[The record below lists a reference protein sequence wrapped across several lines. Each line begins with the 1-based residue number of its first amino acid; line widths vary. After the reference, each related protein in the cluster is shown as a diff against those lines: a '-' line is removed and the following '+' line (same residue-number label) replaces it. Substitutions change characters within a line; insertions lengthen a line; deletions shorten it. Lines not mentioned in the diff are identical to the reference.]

1 MENPLQEIAGGFTFA
16 SMKKL
21 IALFATLFPLLV
33 LTPLE
38 AQANLECSNGTCSQ
52 SFYFVGAPEVFVLPE
67 AVTRLTFEVRAA
79 SGSRGGGGGIIRGT
93 MVNPPSSF
101 SVVVGQAGSMGI
113 NRAGGYN
120 GGGASGGSRGNEGS
134 GGGASDI
141 RFGPDLE
148 SRVVVAGAGGGGG
161 AGGILGGAG
170 GELFAAEGSSSQGR
184 GGGGGTQDAGGT
196 PGINSWG
203 TIFPTEGS
211 FGFGGTGGFGDSNGG
226 GGGGG
231 GWYGGG
237 GGGGSYA
244 QDNGGGG
251 GGGGSSYAMADLTTN
266 VTHEVGANYGHGR
279 IVISYQQPAE
289 VVSFT
294 ANQLSRTQIK
304 FLIGMSQNVQG
315 FSAEDVT
322 YSDATCSIW
331 RTAIVG
337 TVAEVTLDSCQSSEV
352 TLTLK
357 ERSIGN
363 STAGPVEPVS
373 FTATIDREGPNFSW
387 QPTQEWI
394 STTSLI
400 VEFAISDDLVV
411 QSSSFEVLGCEL
423 GIQDKFAILTNCSEG
438 INSITLP
445 SQSLQDS
452 WENPGPAE
460 DKVLSFTVD
469 TTAPVASWSEVVV
482 SGNGP
487 FSYSAVLTFS
497 EQVFVTTTAVS
508 FSSSVDCEHG
518 NDGLSF
524 WASCDYGTVGWSL
537 NLTEVTDLAG
547 NSNSG
552 VAQVSREN
560 PRPIVAPEPDPQPAT
575 VPTAVSE
582 PQPNPEPA
590 PEPVVAEPAP
600 IQAPATESPV
610 TPETPTESEPVEVVT
625 GLEEVEMIAEPIE
638 GGMVV
643 VELPPRPAAATAA
656 VAQLGNVEP
665 VQTEPTSSVEVAQQ
679 LQGPEPL
686 GSATI
691 EPVAGPEIEFTEQPQ
706 LPWLLIAGLGFLL
719 LLGLGFWRFSGR

>member
-1 MENPLQEIAGGFTFA
+1 
-16 SMKKL
+16 
-21 IALFATLFPLLV
+21 
-33 LTPLE
+33 
-38 AQANLECSNGTCSQ
+38 
-52 SFYFVGAPEVFVLPE
+52 
-67 AVTRLTFEVRAA
+67 
-79 SGSRGGGGGIIRGT
+79 
-93 MVNPPSSF
+93 
-101 SVVVGQAGSMGI
+101 
-113 NRAGGYN
+113 
-120 GGGASGGSRGNEGS
+120 
-134 GGGASDI
+134 
-141 RFGPDLE
+141 
-148 SRVVVAGAGGGGG
+148 
-161 AGGILGGAG
+161 
-170 GELFAAEGSSSQGR
+170 
-184 GGGGGTQDAGGT
+184 
-196 PGINSWG
+196 
-203 TIFPTEGS
+203 
-211 FGFGGTGGFGDSNGG
+211 
-226 GGGGG
+226 
-231 GWYGGG
+231 
-237 GGGGSYA
+237 
-244 QDNGGGG
+244 
-251 GGGGSSYAMADLTTN
+251 
-266 VTHEVGANYGHGR
+266 
-279 IVISYQQPAE
+279 
-289 VVSFT
+289 
-294 ANQLSRTQIK
+294 
-304 FLIGMSQNVQG
+304 MSQNVQG

-387 QPTQEWI
+387 QPTPEWI

-445 SQSLQDS
+445 SQSLQDL
-452 WENPGPAE
+452 WGNPGPAE

-482 SGNGP
+482 SGNVP

-497 EQVFVTTTAVS
+497 EQVLVTTTAVS
-508 FSSSVDCEHG
+508 FSSSVDCDHG
-518 NDGLSF
+518 NDGFSF

-560 PRPIVAPEPDPQPAT
+560 PRPIVAPESDPQPAT
-575 VPTAVSE
+575 VPTALSE
-582 PQPNPEPA
+582 PQTNPEPTPEPVA
-590 PEPVVAEPAP
+590 AEPQTNPEPTPEPVVAEPQTNPEPTPEPVVAEPAP

-625 GLEEVEMIAEPIE
+625 GSEEVEMIAEPIE

-686 GSATI
+686 DYATI